1 MVSLENCKDIAIKSF
16 FQKVRTKPREKF
28 LTKAKAYLRFF
39 EVVFLG
45 VPSHN
50 VQSVDVYKK
59 LV

>member
-50 VQSVDVYKK
+50 V
-59 LV
+59 